1 MLIGQAATNNN
12 SFQFQYNHVGA
23 GSTNN
28 YMWLLPY
35 GNMNTGGSL
44 YMKADGNV
52 GIGITNPPSKFFV
65 NQSFTSTPE
74 EIPVWSS
81 AYSIFSN
88 SSSNTSAGLGIV
100 MNSSGTSAAAYIVSC
115 SPSSSWN
122 NINFGYSRIYFK
134 SNTTAGGGFNI
145 DTLGTGTVYSN
156 GGTLTTTNPSD
167 QTMKNTILPLTDNI
181 TIINQLKPISF
192 LWNDTAKYG
201 SKLNIGFVAQEVQK
215 VLPNIC
221 SENKIPI
228 EGAPQVKGPDGML
241 VDQYETKLGLDIV
254 SLIPILVGAMK
265 EQQVLI
271 EQQHKMLEKQQLQIN
286 QLLSKS
292 PPS

>member
-1 MLIGQAATNNN
+1 VFN
-12 SFQFQYNHVGA
+12 SV
-23 GSTNN
+23 
-28 YMWLLPY
+28 
-35 GNMNTGGSL
+35 
-44 YMKADGNV
+44 NV

-74 EIPVWSS
+74 DVPVWSS
-81 AYSIFSN
+81 AYSVFSN
-88 SSSNTSAGLGIV
+88 SSSSQSAGLGIV
-100 MNSSGTSAAAYIVSC
+100 MNSSGTSAAAYIVSLT
-115 SPSSSWN
+115 PSVSWN
-122 NINFGYSRIYFK
+122 NINFVYSSIYFK
-134 SNTTAGGGFNI
+134 SNSTTGGAINI

-156 GGTLTTTNPSD
+156 GGTLTTATPSD

-201 SKLNIGFVAQEVQK
+201 AKLNIGFVAQEVQK

-228 EGAPQVKGPDGML
+228 EGAPKVKGPDGML

-254 SLIPILVGAMK
+254 SLIPVLVGAMK

-271 EQQHKMLEKQQLQIN
+271 EQQQLQIN